1 MSVNRDTSGYIV
13 NNSQGKIHTQNADLL
28 SLLTENSSDSLT
40 QKSTFTDTHRSKRN
54 SKTPLDANNNSQSAQ
69 SSSLEEDSESV
80 CSQSQTSQVVSY
92 KQDYPQPKPSALL
105 PSSRAPS
112 TDIKDTGRSSSTSV
126 YAVANPDI
134 LRASGLTPTQP
145 NQFFPR
151 YVSLKS
157 RSQESQLTSAA
168 VAEEEE
174 TTPTPKSNSASPTP
188 QSDSVSPTPRS
199 NTESPTPRTKSVS
212 PTKASVP
219 VSVQSGSKSIH
230 FPDSLEFTETDL
242 EKHLTPL
249 SPDPEAESQD
259 QDPSPTKTPSVFV
272 QENTFDDTP
281 KHKDRVEIDKNLL
294 QVPVRQSSPKFKAQ
308 NRESPVFEQDSL
320 SSSVSAEEVGRT
332 GRSADSANSSRS
344 KVFLLRNESQ
354 NTMSGARN
362 RKVYVESPAFTR
374 DEEDEFR
381 FVSSRVDDYHDMS
394 DTYRQLDESTVEHK
408 SKKKSSG
415 KHVRYQDSDR
425 FEDKNQLDL
434 EEDAR
439 AAHRSSQGHDVT
451 YKSALRN
458 PNRQESVLNPVKG
471 LVLPDK
477 PTFDPRDAE
486 ELDRESKYQDVLKQR
501 IYQSR
506 QTLES
511 AEIPKLPLSPDT
523 DHDFMRDSLD
533 MAADNYRE
541 GRGSGPRDSME
552 LYQGESDRGVAPRYG
567 QMENTTWRNP
577 PPQPFSAPP
586 FEAEKEDV
594 GGQFHRQNAV
604 DGYTSETDYRNQQQR
619 DDYPEPPSEPTIY
632 PQDHQGYQKHPNQL
646 SGRTYQAQPQYYEPS
661 PQGHR
666 DYPHQQQFPTSG
678 YYDNNQGYP
687 QQNPHIS
694 SFLPEDRIHQSYDS
708 ESSYRPQYNEYDQT
722 NPNGDYMY
730 YDGANGGPENGQ
742 YDNRPE
748 LRGGYPNQNRA
759 DRYVNENVEP
769 KMEMSSPLRPMYDY
783 VTNNRFDYG
792 RQPPKS
798 YKQIRDIKREEKS
811 KLEKIFIK
819 PKVKP
824 KHDAAGQSS
833 ARTVN
838 SLDGAEA
845 YHSPR
850 SLNQKPA
857 SAEDLWAQRAAKLQ
871 QRSAGRQGTKKKP
884 GSKLVKYPS
893 DSGLSAN
900 PKVPLP
906 RPAFLPQAVNSGP
919 HNNYTSPPHSFP
931 SSPQR
936 RPLELKPISQE
947 VITSDGQ
954 RISVD
959 VNLKL
964 MSPPP
969 AHHHSDGY
977 LNKQAY
983 VQDVTDPVGQVGHQ
997 YPIMDHYNQQDYG
1010 ENYSDANSGIS
1021 TEQPGYDNLP
1031 KDVRQLGNAYP
1042 KIPPIP
1048 SSGESKQSHQQSEVS
1063 DGYVAQFRKQRDKK
1077 LQEEPPWYKVYNIS
1091 DYRKMQKEVQ
1101 LGTLGPDLDN
1111 DSFRDRMEKMQRQTQ
1126 YARLVQERNKQ
1137 EIIHKKP
1144 PSFPKPKDQ
1153 DDIMNKRR
1161 LALEYAKNVPKPS
1174 VKVQPNPYNSYQVA
1188 SQMGSSQPN
1197 SRPLVRQQYKQQPVV
1212 DVIDLDKLQQRH
1224 EQDKQ
1229 NVAKIRQNMDSVV
1242 AQNA

>member
-1 MSVNRDTSGYIV
+1 MSVNQDTSGYV

-40 QKSTFTDTHRSKRN
+40 QKSTFTDTHRSQRN
-54 SKTPLDANNNSQSAQ
+54 SKAPLDANNNSQSEQ
-69 SSSLEEDSESV
+69 GSPLEEDTESV
-80 CSQSQTSQVVSY
+80 GRQSQTSQVVSY
-92 KQDYPQPKPSALL
+92 RRDYPQPKPSALL
-105 PSSRAPS
+105 PSARAPS
-112 TDIKDTGRSSSTSV
+112 TDIKDAGRSSSTSV

-145 NQFFPR
+145 NQYFPR

-157 RSQESQLTSAA
+157 RSQETQLTSAA

-188 QSDSVSPTPRS
+188 RSDTASPTPRSDTASPTPRSDSASPTPRS
-199 NTESPTPRTKSVS
+199 NSESPTPRTNSVS
-212 PTKASVP
+212 PTKEAAP
-219 VSVQSGSKSIH
+219 VSVQSGSKLIH

-242 EKHLTPL
+242 EKHLTSL
-249 SPDPEAESQD
+249 SPDPEAESRD
-259 QDPSPTKTPSVFV
+259 RDPSPAKTPSVVV

-281 KHKDRVEIDKNLL
+281 KHKDKVEIDKNFL
-294 QVPVRQSSPKFKAQ
+294 QVPVRKSSAGSP
-308 NRESPVFEQDSL
+308 ESGESRVGST
-320 SSSVSAEEVGRT
+320 GRT
-332 GRSADSANSSRS
+332 ADSADSSRS

-354 NTMSGARN
+354 NTMSAARN

-381 FVSSRVDDYHDMS
+381 FVSSRVDDYQDMS
-394 DTYRQLDESTVEHK
+394 DTYRQLDESTVQNK

-458 PNRQESVLNPVKG
+458 PNRQESVLSPAKG

-477 PTFDPRDAE
+477 PTFDPRDEE

-501 IYQSR
+501 IHQSG

-523 DHDFMRDSLD
+523 DHDFMQDSLD
-533 MAADNYRE
+533 MAGDNYRE

-552 LYQGESDRGVAPRYG
+552 LYPGQSDRGVAPRYG

-604 DGYTSETDYRNQQQR
+604 DGYTSETDYRHQQRR
-619 DDYPEPPSEPTIY
+619 DDYPEPPSEPPFY
-632 PQDHQGYQKHPNQL
+632 PQEHQGYQKHPNQL

-661 PQGHR
+661 PQGQR

-687 QQNPHIS
+687 QRNPHVS
-694 SFLPEDRIHQSYDS
+694 SFIPEDRIHQSYDS
-708 ESSYRPQYNEYDQT
+708 ESSYRPQYNEYEQA

-730 YDGANGGPENGQ
+730 YDDANGRPENGQ

-748 LRGGYPNQNRA
+748 LRGGYPNQNRV

-769 KMEMSSPLRPMYDY
+769 KMEMSSPQRPMYDY

-811 KLEKIFIK
+811 KLDTFFIK

-824 KHDAAGQSS
+824 KHDEAGQSS

-838 SLDGAEA
+838 SLDGADA
-845 YHSPR
+845 HRPPR
-850 SLNQKPA
+850 PLNQKPA

-871 QRSAGRQGTKKKP
+871 QRSAGKQGTKKKP

-919 HNNYTSPPHSFP
+919 HNYASPPHSFP

-983 VQDVTDPVGQVGHQ
+983 IQDVTDPVGQAGHQ
-997 YPIMDHYNQQDYG
+997 YMDHVNQQVS
-1010 ENYSDANSGIS
+1010 ELMLCVP
-1021 TEQPGYDNLP
+1021 EQY
-1031 KDVRQLGNAYP
+1031 
-1042 KIPPIP
+1042 
-1048 SSGESKQSHQQSEVS
+1048 
-1063 DGYVAQFRKQRDKK
+1063 
-1077 LQEEPPWYKVYNIS
+1077 
-1091 DYRKMQKEVQ
+1091 
-1101 LGTLGPDLDN
+1101 T
-1111 DSFRDRMEKMQRQTQ
+1111 SFVT
-1126 YARLVQERNKQ
+1126 
-1137 EIIHKKP
+1137 
-1144 PSFPKPKDQ
+1144 
-1153 DDIMNKRR
+1153 
-1161 LALEYAKNVPKPS
+1161 
-1174 VKVQPNPYNSYQVA
+1174 VA
-1188 SQMGSSQPN
+1188 SKCSP
-1197 SRPLVRQQYKQQPVV
+1197 PFQQ
-1212 DVIDLDKLQQRH
+1212 
-1224 EQDKQ
+1224 
-1229 NVAKIRQNMDSVV
+1229 
-1242 AQNA
+1242 